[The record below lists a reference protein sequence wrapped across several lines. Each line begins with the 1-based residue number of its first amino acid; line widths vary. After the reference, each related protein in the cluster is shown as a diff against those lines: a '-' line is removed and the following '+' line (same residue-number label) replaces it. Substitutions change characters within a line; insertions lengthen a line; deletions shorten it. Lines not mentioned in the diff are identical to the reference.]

1 MNPNAPQP
9 DGDNDRAEKPS
20 LFERLA
26 EHGDTVLTWVSIG
39 FVITAVTL
47 LVSLYRKLNNT

>member
-1 MNPNAPQP
+1 MEPKAPQP
-9 DGDNDRAEKPS
+9 DDDDGAAEKCS
-20 LFERLA
+20 LLERLA